1 MGAFAKAPT
10 YVETCKPLIPP
21 ASAVPRHP
29 PLARGALVR
38 CFHYHRTNDTGH
50 RRGRNDLQKI
60 IVRNWPRPLAA
71 DTGHKKAPLRKGAG
85 KNL

>member
-29 PLARGALVR
+29 PLARGALGGD
-38 CFHYHRTNDTGH
+38 FLLFQELYQLDNHRG
-50 RRGRNDLQKI
+50 G
-60 IVRNWPRPLAA
+60 
-71 DTGHKKAPLRKGAG
+71 KG
-85 KNL
+85 

>member
-10 YVETCKPLIPP
+10 YVETCYPGESPRFGSAKP
-21 ASAVPRHP
+21 P

-50 RRGRNDLQKI
+50 WRGSNDLQKTSVR
-60 IVRNWPRPLAA
+60 IVSGDSPR
-71 DTGHKKAPLRKGAG
+71 R
-85 KNL
+85 